1 VASLTLPTLIVWGDQ
16 DRLLHVSMATA
27 FQRAIRG
34 SRRVEMPGIGHLP
47 FLEAPGKT
55 RIVTLHPPKPEN
67 AMSKGMERKKETKK
81 KPLKTPQEKRDE
93 KKEKQGK

>member
-1 VASLTLPTLIVWGDQ
+1 MQV
-16 DRLLHVSMATA
+16 
-27 FQRAIRG
+27 RAEHGQENPKSPR
-34 SRRVEMPGIGHLP
+34 P
-47 FLEAPGKT
+47 APPR

-93 KKEKQGK
+93 KREKQGK